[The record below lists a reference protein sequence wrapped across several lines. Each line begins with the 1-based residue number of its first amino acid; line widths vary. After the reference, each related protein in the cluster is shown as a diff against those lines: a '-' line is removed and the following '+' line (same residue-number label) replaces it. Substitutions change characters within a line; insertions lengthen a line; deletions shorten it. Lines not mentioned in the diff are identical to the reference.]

1 MPLHSLNYGVL
12 CIAQHYCA
20 LTDLQASAVQALCWL
35 PIHIQL
41 AHQHGRAERA
51 VIATTV
57 WCTRDKYPV
66 PKVHRVLDCYLQ
78 ASYFM
83 ALTVFPMAFHLR
95 CLYHLLILSVVNA

>member
-57 WCTRDKYPV
+57 WCTRDKYPD
-66 PKVHRVLDCYLQ
+66 PQGPQSIRLLSAGLLFHGLN
-78 ASYFM
+78 S
-83 ALTVFPMAFHLR
+83 FPYGFSFTLFIS
-95 CLYHLLILSVVNA
+95 CFDIECC